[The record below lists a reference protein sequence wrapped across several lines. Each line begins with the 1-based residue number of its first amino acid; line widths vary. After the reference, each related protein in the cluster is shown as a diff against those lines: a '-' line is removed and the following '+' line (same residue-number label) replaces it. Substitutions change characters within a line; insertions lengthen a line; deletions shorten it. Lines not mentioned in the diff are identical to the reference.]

1 MLERRMLSARG
12 VTGMKKWL
20 ALVLVLLCLAP
31 FYVLNIGLVKSEF
44 SGRVTITSDGS
55 VDPPA
60 APIQRDGD
68 VYTFTGNINGYLVV
82 EKGNIVIDGAGYT
95 LQGSGSLGS
104 GGYYE
109 IGPWTG
115 IYLQNAVGVTIQNLH
130 IQNFRYGINH
140 ATSDAN
146 HSANTTITGNY
157 IVYNQDGILKASN
170 CTITGNYIAYNENG
184 IYCTDTVNK
193 YNTIVGNTIACN
205 SNGINFMN
213 LVVTSSTNNIIAQ
226 NNIVG
231 NNMAGI
237 HLAGSW
243 GNLILENNITG
254 TIPGIGGNISAQ
266 IGAGLVLAVSSQNN
280 RVIGNNISGN
290 RYGIFFGSGSSNN
303 VFYKNS
309 FDNSQQISIASQ
321 QSSSNGTV
329 TVGVLMESW
338 DDASVG
344 NYWSDYTGKDYNEDG
359 IGDTPYIIDANNKD
373 NYPIVHLSAYISIST
388 STSATTVGSAVN
400 INGRLYDPSGDPLQ
414 NELVVLSY
422 TFAGANSS
430 FPISSSS
437 TDEAGNYNMQW
448 IANASGTFTLE
459 VSWSGNSMY
468 AGARNSTTLS
478 LLPYENEQLFFVESN
493 STVTT
498 LAFNSTSSELSF
510 SVSGPSN
517 TTGYVKATI
526 AKSLI
531 QNGDT
536 IRVYLDGNE
545 LNYSLTLTANS
556 WLLEF
561 TYSHSTHQV
570 SVHLAAN
577 MTSSPLPAI
586 DYWMWG
592 VLAIAI
598 AVFAFLG
605 AAVWQKKKH
614 TKLALFS
621 SNFSEYVSHFHSVNI

>member
-1 MLERRMLSARG
+1 MWR
-12 VTGMKKWL
+12 VIGMKKWF
-20 ALVLVLLCLAP
+20 ALVLVLLCVFSLCI
-31 FYVLNIGLVKSEF
+31 FNVKWVKAEF
-44 SGRVTITSDGS
+44 SGKVTIGADGS
-55 VDPPA
+55 VDPST
-60 APIQRDGD
+60 APIQRNGD
-68 VYTFTGNINGYLVV
+68 VYTFTENINGYLVV
-82 EKGNIVIDGAGYT
+82 EKGNIVIDGAGFT

-109 IGPWTG
+109 IEPWTG
-115 IYLQNAVGVTIQNLH
+115 IYLQNAVGVTIRNLC

-140 ATSDAN
+140 ATSDEN
-146 HSANTTITGNY
+146 HSANTTITGNH

-184 IYCTDTVNK
+184 IYCPDTVNK
-193 YNTIVGNTIACN
+193 YNTIVGNTIAHN
-205 SNGINFMN
+205 ANGINFMN

-231 NNMAGI
+231 NNIAGI

-254 TIPGIGGNISAQ
+254 TTPGIGGNVSAQ

-290 RYGIFFGSGSSNN
+290 TYGIFFGSGSSNN

-309 FDNSQQISIASQ
+309 FDNPQQIYIGSQ

-329 TVGVLMESW
+329 AIGVLTESW
-338 DDASVG
+338 DDGSIG
-344 NYWSDYTGKDYNEDG
+344 NYWSDYTGKDYNSDG

-373 NYPIVHLSAYISIST
+373 NYPIVYLQVYLSIST

-400 INGRLYDPSGDPLQ
+400 VNGRLYSSNGDPLP
-414 NELVVLSY
+414 NEPVVLSY

-430 FPISSSS
+430 FPLSSSF

-448 IANASGTFTLE
+448 ICNASGTFTLE
-459 VSWSGNSMY
+459 VSWSGNSLY
-468 AGARNSTTLS
+468 AGARNSTTVS

-493 STVTT
+493 STLTA

-531 QNGDT
+531 PSGESVK
-536 IRVYLDGNE
+536 VYLDGDE
-545 LNYSLTLTANS
+545 LNHSITLTGDS

-561 TYSHSTHQV
+561 TYSHSTHNI
-570 SVHLAAN
+570 SVQLAAST
-577 MTSSPLPAI
+577 TSLSLSGINDWIWIALP
-586 DYWMWG
+586 
-592 VLAIAI
+592 VAIA
-598 AVFAFLG
+598 AFALIG
-605 AAVWQKKKH
+605 VAIWRKKKH
-614 TKLALFS
+614 T
-621 SNFSEYVSHFHSVNI
+621 